1 VPFGFYCL
9 DLVIIWYAIAG
20 HAPEVVAER
29 RRRAPWY
36 GSKTNPSVTDMLAT
50 LRRVLIAAE
59 FLPQHPDQPTY
70 EEIAAVRL
78 AWAQAAA

>member
-1 VPFGFYCL
+1 
-9 DLVIIWYAIAG
+9 
-20 HAPEVVAER
+20 
-29 RRRAPWY
+29 
-36 GSKTNPSVTDMLAT
+36 MLAV

-59 FLPQHPDQPTY
+59 FLPQYPDRPTC